1 MVWEIIISDTVFTF
15 CV

>member
-1 MVWEIIISDTVFTF
+1 MVWEIIISDTAFTF